1 MFKRGITRK
10 FITVGM
16 TIGMLCLS
24 GCSKSGEPPVEPAS
38 MPQISQDGLDAV
50 REYRNEPI
58 QRARRTISLGDERTR
73 AMDDALKQ

>member
-24 GCSKSGEPPVEPAS
+24 GCSKSEEPPVEPAS
-38 MPQISQDGLDAV
+38 MPQISQEGLDAV